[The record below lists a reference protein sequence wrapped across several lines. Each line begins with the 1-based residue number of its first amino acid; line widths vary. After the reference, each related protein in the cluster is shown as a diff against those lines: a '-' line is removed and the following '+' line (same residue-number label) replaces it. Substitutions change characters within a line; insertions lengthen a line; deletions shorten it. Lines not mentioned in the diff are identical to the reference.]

1 MHPSIGVA
9 MASRQPSTPVQLRLP
24 AWAAEFID
32 TQAKEGGTTRSGVM
46 IQALE
51 CLRQR
56 ELERLMEQGYREMA
70 ESNQALAE
78 DGLTAGGE
86 AWPSQ

>member
-1 MHPSIGVA
+1 
-9 MASRQPSTPVQLRLP
+9 
-24 AWAAEFID
+24 
-32 TQAKEGGTTRSGVM
+32 M